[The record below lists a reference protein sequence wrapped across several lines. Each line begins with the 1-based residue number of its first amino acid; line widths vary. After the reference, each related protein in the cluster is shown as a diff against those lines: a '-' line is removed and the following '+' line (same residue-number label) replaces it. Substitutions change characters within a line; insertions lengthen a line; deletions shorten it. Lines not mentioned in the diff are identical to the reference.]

1 MKTILILD
9 DESAV
14 RRSFCDFFED
24 HLWDPVPAES
34 GEEAL
39 ALLRKMQPLAAI
51 VDVRLPGID
60 GNEFIRQASQLQN
73 PLKFLV
79 CTGSPEYRIPD
90 DLQQLPNLCRRI
102 FTKPVLNL
110 HELEQELSRMIAV
123 QRACPESGR

>member
-1 MKTILILD
+1 MRTLLILD
-9 DESAV
+9 DDSAV

-39 ALLRKMQPLAAI
+39 TLLQSVRPLAAI

-60 GNEFIRQASQLQN
+60 GNEFICQASRLMTS
-73 PLKFLV
+73 LKFLV

-90 DLQQLPNLCRRI
+90 DLRRLPNLCPRV
-102 FTKPVLNL
+102 FHKPVIDLQ
-110 HELEQELSRMIAV
+110 ELERELIRMIDA
-123 QRACPESGR
+123 QGTCSECD